1 MISGENEELGS
12 KLQERI
18 RDYCEWMGQRSFIYP
33 NWQDSRESFLNNYW
47 NDYLDY
53 TLRAIGN
60 PIKVDSEDLK
70 RVILSYQHHSFL
82 NSLTRVFNSL
92 IVQEFVAD
100 EKIIWTGMLEDPGEQ
115 ASKSRGISARRASVH
130 YLLLTEKSLI
140 IKSTNKPLTQKFP
153 VMNLELQPHFNGV
166 RITEPLMHPE
176 RDDLRSEIFS
186 FQGTVNGQDVLSNSL
201 DQYSNL
207 VTQDYTDAFIKMIS
221 AFAVA
226 AHFFEEKM
234 EILGIPDS
242 DENEA

>member
-1 MISGENEELGS
+1 MNSSEDDELER

-18 RDYCEWMGQRSFIYP
+18 CDYCEWMGQRSFIYP
-33 NWQDSRESFLNNYW
+33 YWQDSRESFLNNYW
-47 NDYLDY
+47 NDYLNF
-53 TLRAIGN
+53 TLRALGN
-60 PIKVDSEDLK
+60 PLKVESDDLK
-70 RVILSYQHHSFL
+70 RVILTYQHHSFL
-82 NSLTRVFNSL
+82 NSLTRIFTSL
-92 IVQEFVAD
+92 IVQEFASD

-115 ASKSRGISARRASVH
+115 TSKSRGISARRASAH

-140 IKSTNKPLTQKFP
+140 IKSSNKPLTQKFP
-153 VMNLELQPHFNGV
+153 VINLELQPQYNGI

-186 FQGTVNGQDVLSNSL
+186 FQGTINGQDVISNAL
-201 DQYSNL
+201 NETSNL
-207 VTQDYTDAFIKMIS
+207 LTQDYTDVFMKMIS

-242 DENEA
+242 NENEA